1 MEKLKTNKHNFSI
14 EDDIWDEFKIYCIK
28 NKTTATKIIS
38 DYIKKLVNKNGT
50 TKRKIRPKK

>member
-38 DYIKKLVNKNGT
+38 DYIKKLVNKNGS
-50 TKRKIRPKK
+50 TKRKIRQKK